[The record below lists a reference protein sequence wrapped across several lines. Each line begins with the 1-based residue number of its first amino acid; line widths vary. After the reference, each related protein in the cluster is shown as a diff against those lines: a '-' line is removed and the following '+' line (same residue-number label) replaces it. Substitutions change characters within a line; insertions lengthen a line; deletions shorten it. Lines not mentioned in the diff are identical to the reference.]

1 MNREE
6 ARQRIGQLTAEI
18 NLHNHNYYDLSMPTI
33 TDYEFDRLLEE
44 LIRLEKEFPEF
55 ADPASP
61 SQRVG
66 GGIIKEF
73 LQVRHTYPMRS
84 LSNTYSEEEVRDFES
99 RVHKLLGEDT
109 EYICELKFDGVAI
122 GLTYRDGVLVQAV
135 TRGDGVQGD
144 DVTTNVRTIHS
155 IPLRLQGDNYPSLLE
170 IRGEII
176 LPRKSFENINRK
188 RLEEE
193 EEPFA
198 NPRNAAS
205 GSLKMQDSKEVARR
219 RLDCYLYYLPG
230 DVPFST
236 HYECLMAAKKWG
248 FNISKYMAKCRNID
262 EIFSFINTMNE
273 SRHELPFNIDG
284 IVIKVNSLQQQKELG
299 YTAKSPRWAIAYKFK
314 AERVITRLLSIVYQ
328 VGRTGAVTPVANLQP
343 VLLAGTVV
351 KRATLHNA
359 DIIASLDV
367 RIRDMVYVEKGG
379 EIIPKIVGVDLDQRP
394 ASAES
399 VVFAKNCPE
408 CGTPLLRNEGEAAH
422 YCPNEAGCPPQIKGK
437 LEHFISRKAMN
448 IDSLGEGKIGIL
460 YDNKLV
466 ANVADLYDLRADQL
480 LGLEKVYEATEN
492 KKEKKISF
500 REKTVENILKG
511 IERSKETGFE
521 RVLYAIGIRF
531 VGETVAKK
539 LAAHFISI
547 DLIMKATFEELKE
560 AEEIGEKIAGSILDF
575 FKEPK
580 NQEIIRRLKEKGLH
594 FEIREEEKILKSE
607 KLKGMTFVV
616 SGTFEKFSRDEIK
629 KEIEIHGGKNAESI
643 SSRTTFVLAGEN
655 MGPEK
660 LKKANSLKIP
670 VISES
675 DFLRMLDDELTSSR
689 ADELMS

>member
-6 ARQRIGQLTAEI
+6 ARQRIGHLTAEI
-18 NLHNHNYYDLSMPTI
+18 NLHNHNYYDLSMPVI
-33 TDYEFDRLLEE
+33 TDLEFDRLLEE
-44 LIRLEKEFPEF
+44 LIRLEKEFPEL

-66 GGIIKEF
+66 GGITKEF
-73 LQVRHTYPMRS
+73 RQVRHTFPMLS
-84 LSNTYSEEEVRDFES
+84 LSNTYSEKEVRDFEG
-99 RVHKLLGEDT
+99 RIHKVVGEET

-122 GLTYRDGVLVQAV
+122 GLTYQDGVLMRAV

-144 DVTTNVRTIHS
+144 DVTTNARTIHS
-155 IPLRLQGDNYPSLLE
+155 IPLRLQGDDYPSLLE

-230 DVPFST
+230 DLPFLT

-273 SRHELPFNIDG
+273 FRHELPFDIDG

-314 AERVITRLLSIVYQ
+314 AERVTTRLLSIDYQ

-351 KRATLHNA
+351 KRASLHNE
-359 DIIASLDV
+359 DIIASRDI
-367 RIRDMVYVEKGG
+367 RIGDLVYVEKGG
-379 EIIPKIVGVDLDQRP
+379 EIIPKIIGVDLDQRP
-394 ASAES
+394 ASAEN
-399 VVFAKNCPE
+399 VVFAKSCPE

-422 YCPNEAGCPPQIKGK
+422 YCPNEAGCPPQIKGR

-460 YDNKLV
+460 YDNNLV
-466 ANVADLYDLRADQL
+466 SNVADLYDLRADQL
-480 LGLEKVYEATEN
+480 LGLKKVYEATEN

-500 REKTVENILKG
+500 REKTVENIIKG
-511 IERSKETGFE
+511 IEQSKKTGFE
-521 RVLYAIGIRF
+521 QVLYAIGIRF

-539 LAAHFISI
+539 LAAHFGSI
-547 DLIMKATFEELKE
+547 EHIMKANFEELKE
-560 AEEIGEKIAGSILDF
+560 AEEIGEKIAASILEF

-580 NQEIIRRLKEKGLH
+580 NLDIIRRLKENGLH
-594 FEIREEEKILKSE
+594 FEIREEEKNLKSE

-616 SGTFEKFSRDEIK
+616 SGIFEKFSRDEIK
-629 KEIEIHGGKNAESI
+629 KEIEAHGGKNSGSI

-660 LKKANSLKIP
+660 RKKAASLAVP

-675 DFLRMLDDELTSSR
+675 DFLRMI
-689 ADELMS
+689 ADELMSW

>member
-394 ASAES
+394 ASAET

-539 LAAHFISI
+539 LTAHFISI

-594 FEIREEEKILKSE
+594 FEILEEEKILKSE

-616 SGTFEKFSRDEIK
+616 SGSFGKFSRDEIK

-675 DFLRMLDDELTSSR
+675 DFLRMLGDELTSSR

>member
-6 ARQRIGQLTAEI
+6 ARQRIGQLVEEI
-18 NLHNHNYYDLSMPTI
+18 NLHNTNYYELSMPTI
-33 TDYEFDRLLEE
+33 SDFEFDHLLEE
-44 LIRLEKEFPEF
+44 LILLEKEFPEF

-61 SQRVG
+61 TQRVG
-66 GGIIKEF
+66 GGITKEF
-73 LQVRHTYPMRS
+73 RQVKHTYPMLS
-84 LSNTYSEEEVRDFES
+84 LGNTYSEEEVRDFEGKI
-99 RVHKLLGEDT
+99 HKLLGEET

-122 GLTYRDGVLVQAV
+122 GLTYRDGILVQAV

-155 IPLRLQGDNYPSLLE
+155 IPLRLRGHNYPSQLE

-176 LPRKSFENINRK
+176 LPRKSFEEINSR

-219 RLDCYLYYLPG
+219 HLDCYLYYLPG
-230 DVPFST
+230 DLPFTT

-248 FNISKYMAKCRNID
+248 FSISKYMAKCRNID
-262 EIFSFINTMNE
+262 EIFTFINTMNE
-273 SRHELPFNIDG
+273 SRHELPFDIDG

-314 AERVITRLLSIVYQ
+314 AERVVTTLVSIVYQ

-359 DIIASLDV
+359 DIITALDL
-367 RIRDMVYVEKGG
+367 RIGDMVYVEKGG
-379 EIIPKIVGVDLDQRP
+379 EIIPKIIGVDLEQRT
-394 ASAES
+394 ATAEP
-399 VVFAKNCPE
+399 VVFASNCPE
-408 CGTPLLRNEGEAAH
+408 CGTLLVRNEGEAAH
-422 YCPNEAGCPPQIKGK
+422 YCPNEMGCPPQIKGK

-448 IDSLGEGKIGIL
+448 IDSLGEGKIGML

-466 ANVADLYDLRADQL
+466 DGIADLYDLRADQL
-480 LGLEKVYEATEN
+480 LGLEKVYGATET

-500 REKTVENILKG
+500 REKTVDNILKG

-521 RVLYAIGIRF
+521 RVLYAIGIRY

-539 LAAHFISI
+539 LAIHFGSI
-547 DLIMKATFEELKE
+547 DAIMNATFEELNE
-560 AEEIGEKIAGSILDF
+560 AEEIGEKIAGSILAF

-580 NQEIIRRLKEKGLH
+580 NREIISRLKEKGLH
-594 FEIREEEKILKSE
+594 FEMRGEERNLKSE

-629 KEIEIHGGKNAESI
+629 KEIEAHGGKNSGSI
-643 SSRTTFVLAGEN
+643 SSKTSFVLAGEN

-660 LKKANSLKIP
+660 AKKAASLAVP

-675 DFLRMLDDELTSSR
+675 VFLKMI
-689 ADELMS
+689 AD

>member
-66 GGIIKEF
+66 GGITKEF
-73 LQVRHTYPMRS
+73 RQVRHTYPMRS
-84 LSNTYSEEEVRDFES
+84 LSNTYSEEEIRDFEG
-99 RVHKLLGEDT
+99 RVHKLLGEET

-122 GLTYRDGVLVQAV
+122 GLTYQDGVLVQAV

-155 IPLRLQGDNYPSLLE
+155 IPLRLQGDNYPSQLE

-379 EIIPKIVGVDLDQRP
+379 EIIPKIVGIDLDQRP
-394 ASAES
+394 VSAEP

-422 YCPNEAGCPPQIKGK
+422 YCPDEAGCPPQIKGK

-466 ANVADLYDLRADQL
+466 ANVADLYDLRANQL
-480 LGLEKVYEATEN
+480 LGLEKIYEATEN

-629 KEIEIHGGKNAESI
+629 KEIESHGGKNAESI

-660 LKKANSLKIP
+660 LKKANSIKIP

-675 DFLRMLDDELTSSR
+675 DFLRMLADELTSSR
-689 ADELMS
+689 AGELN